1 MKKRS
6 EKRSK
11 QLRDRVDMGILINSS
26 TKVIVQGITG
36 REGSFHTEQ
45 MAAYGT
51 QIVAGVSPQ
60 KGGSW
65 VLDGKIPVFD
75 TMQAAMEVTE
85 ANASIIFVPARN
97 ATDALFEAADSG
109 VELVVCI
116 TEGVPVQDVVK
127 VCQYMSNRGVR
138 LVGPNCSGIINPGEA
153 KLGVAPSDCVIPGK
167 VGVISRSGTLSYLVM
182 SEMKSRGI
190 GVSTCIGIGGDIVQG
205 TTFVEALELFET
217 DPYTERILL
226 IGEVGGLEEER
237 AASYVAYKMTK
248 PVTALL
254 VGKTA
259 PQGKKMGHSGAFI
272 EAGIGGIDSKI
283 EAFESV
289 GVRVVTDIKE
299 VPDALQG

>member
-1 MKKRS
+1 
-6 EKRSK
+6 
-11 QLRDRVDMGILINSS
+11 MGILINSS

-109 VELVVCI
+109 VELVVYI

-167 VGVISRSGTLSYLVM
+167 VGVISRSGTLSYMVM

-190 GVSTCIGIGGDIVQG
+190 GVST
-205 TTFVEALELFET
+205 
-217 DPYTERILL
+217 
-226 IGEVGGLEEER
+226 
-237 AASYVAYKMTK
+237 
-248 PVTALL
+248 
-254 VGKTA
+254 
-259 PQGKKMGHSGAFI
+259 
-272 EAGIGGIDSKI
+272 
-283 EAFESV
+283 
-289 GVRVVTDIKE
+289 
-299 VPDALQG
+299 

>member
-1 MKKRS
+1 MKRRS

-167 VGVISRSGTLSYLVM
+167 VGVISRSGTLSYMVM

-226 IGEVGGLEEER
+226 IGEVG
-237 AASYVAYKMTK
+237 
-248 PVTALL
+248 
-254 VGKTA
+254 
-259 PQGKKMGHSGAFI
+259 
-272 EAGIGGIDSKI
+272 D
-283 EAFESV
+283 
-289 GVRVVTDIKE
+289 
-299 VPDALQG
+299 

>member
-1 MKKRS
+1 
-6 EKRSK
+6 
-11 QLRDRVDMGILINSS
+11 
-26 TKVIVQGITG
+26 
-36 REGSFHTEQ
+36 
-45 MAAYGT
+45 
-51 QIVAGVSPQ
+51 
-60 KGGSW
+60 
-65 VLDGKIPVFD
+65 
-75 TMQAAMEVTE
+75 
-85 ANASIIFVPARN
+85 
-97 ATDALFEAADSG
+97 
-109 VELVVCI
+109 
-116 TEGVPVQDVVK
+116 VVK